1 MPWPSSVPPGN
12 LVRSFEATILANFN
26 TVCANAL
33 KTPLPLTRLCS
44 VIRMYGAK
52 TASMLAAE
60 FQVCAKTIRDIW
72 SKKTW
77 ASTTEPFWNLTG
89 SGLDGRTHP
98 VASHVVPTLAFAAA
112 CARVAAVLPQFA
124 PRAKGGGG
132 REGDRCKFKTF
143 SLSVER

>member
-1 MPWPSSVPPGN
+1 M
-12 LVRSFEATILANFN
+12 
-26 TVCANAL
+26 
-33 KTPLPLTRLCS
+33 
-44 VIRMYGAK
+44 
-52 TASMLAAE
+52 ASLLAAE
-60 FQVCAKTIRDIW
+60 FKVCAKAIRDVW

-77 ASTTEPFWNLTG
+77 ASTTAPFWNLTG
-89 SGLDGRTHP
+89 GIDGMAQP
-98 VASHVVPTLAFAAA
+98 VVSPLVGKPAFAAA